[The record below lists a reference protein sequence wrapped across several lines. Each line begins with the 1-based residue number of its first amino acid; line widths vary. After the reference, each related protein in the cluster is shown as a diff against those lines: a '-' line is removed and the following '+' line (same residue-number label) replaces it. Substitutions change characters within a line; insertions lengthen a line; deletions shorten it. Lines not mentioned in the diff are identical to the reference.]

1 MLGEM
6 LLFVVE
12 QVFLL
17 MGCSGR
23 CVLADAERTV
33 WAEGRWKRQ
42 RRANCVEL
50 FPALT

>member
-33 WAEGRWKRQ
+33 WAEGSGKGREEFT
-42 RRANCVEL
+42 VL
-50 FPALT
+50 SFFLP